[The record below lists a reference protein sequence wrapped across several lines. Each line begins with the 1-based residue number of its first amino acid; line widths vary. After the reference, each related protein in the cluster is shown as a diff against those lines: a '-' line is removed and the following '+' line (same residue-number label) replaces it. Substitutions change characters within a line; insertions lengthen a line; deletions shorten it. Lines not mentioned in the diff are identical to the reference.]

1 MMPTGYTIAEGPGY
15 QIQQS
20 LYAVIAGGVT
30 GAGLGLGTPNFIPLA
45 QSDFILAA
53 IIEEM
58 GSAVGV
64 AVLVL
69 YAILVLRIFRV
80 VLLLPAAQVFE
91 RLLLIGI
98 GVHFFTQ
105 VFVMAGGTFDLFPM
119 TGVTLPF
126 LSLGGMALLVNLTE
140 IGFVLAVMQRVEK
153 RLV

>member
-1 MMPTGYTIAEGPGY
+1 M
-15 QIQQS
+15 
-20 LYAVIAGGVT
+20 
-30 GAGLGLGTPNFIPLA
+30 
-45 QSDFILAA
+45 AA

-58 GSAVGV
+58 GAAVGF
-64 AVLVL
+64 AVLIL

-105 VFVMAGGTFDLFPM
+105 AFVMAGGTFNLFPL

-126 LSLGGMALLVNLTE
+126 LSLGGVSLMVNLIE
-140 IGFVLAVMQRVEK
+140 VGLVLSIMQRIEK
-153 RLV
+153 RPV